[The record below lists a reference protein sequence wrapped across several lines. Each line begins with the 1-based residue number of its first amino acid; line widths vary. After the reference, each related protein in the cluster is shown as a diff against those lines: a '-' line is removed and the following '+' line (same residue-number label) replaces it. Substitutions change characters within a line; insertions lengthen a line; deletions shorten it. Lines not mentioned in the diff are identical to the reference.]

1 MELRKIDLVKLQDYA
16 FTPDEIAMSSMC
28 SWDKFINIKCL
39 ENESI
44 IPTIQAIPLDKVKQT
59 LEKLDKIEQII
70 NSEVDPNICNNI
82 GDVRKVQA
90 IKEVLESEE

>member
-16 FTPDEIAMSSMC
+16 FTPDEIAMSPMC

-44 IPTIQAIPLDKVKQT
+44 IPTIQAIPLDEVKQT
-59 LEKLDKIEQII
+59 LEKLDKIKQII
-70 NSEVDPNICNNI
+70 DDYNNGSEMEYKYLERI
-82 GDVRKVQA
+82 R
-90 IKEVLESEE
+90 EVLESES